1 MQSAQ
6 RQVSLFAD
14 DTKAEVSVRHGDQIF
29 TGPRDL
35 IAKHIA
41 DLKKQKQRDQ
51 KRDEIFPGSHRE
63 KMTALCNRF
72 PSLRGAEGVK
82 PWDAT
87 ALALW
92 VVSHGHSSSVIHSAR
107 FVLNVWNSHSDWP
120 GMMRD
125 EVSLSAAPGEHPKDR
140 QMWEGLQVLLR
151 EARKALEADARY
163 GAKEHG
169 ETYRAPTQE
178 QIRERVWGYFD
189 ALKPFNVCDAMATWD
204 DAHREAFV
212 LWAKNPFFP

>member
-51 KRDEIFPGSHRE
+51 KRDEVFPGSDRE
-63 KMTALCNRF
+63 KMTALCMKF
-72 PSLRGAEGVK
+72 PSLRGAKGVK

-87 ALALW
+87 RFALW
-92 VVSHGHSSSVIHSAR
+92 VVSDGHASGVIHSAR
-107 FVLNVWNSHSDWP
+107 FVLNVWNSRSDWP
-120 GMMRD
+120 RTLR
-125 EVSLSAAPGEHPKDR
+125 EESVQQEPIDR
-140 QMWEGLQVLLR
+140 PLWEGLQVLLR

-189 ALKPFNVCDAMATWD
+189 ALKPFNLCDAMATWD